1 MELSKILQVTQ
12 KVVPFKT
19 IAPIFIIMGV
29 ISLYLIIMTIHSD
42 NKPNK
47 YFYETLIIGKIDDI
61 RHKEQYIWYKI
72 GQDWFILLNNQT
84 RDLSI
89 GDSIYKKNNSYLI
102 KVYDRTGKIK
112 YEGEIK
118 EIGFRTSKTVL

>member
-1 MELSKILQVTQ
+1 MKLSKILQVTQ

-89 GDSIYKKNNSYLI
+89 GDIFLF
-102 KVYDRTGKIK
+102 G
-112 YEGEIK
+112 
-118 EIGFRTSKTVL
+118 TSLSKAIISRNHLGHLRQQAV